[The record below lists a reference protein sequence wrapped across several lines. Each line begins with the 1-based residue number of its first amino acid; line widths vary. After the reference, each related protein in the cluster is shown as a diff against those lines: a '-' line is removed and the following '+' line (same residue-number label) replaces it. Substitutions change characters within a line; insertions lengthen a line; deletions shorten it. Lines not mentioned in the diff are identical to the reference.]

1 MNILLTNILL
11 LFQEA
16 DFLSWLID
24 DNNSVGWEETAQSW
38 LISAIVIAVLCA
50 GLMLFYKWL
59 KKRSAENI
67 NTRIWSRGQTVILML
82 TGLLPVFLIML
93 TLWYVT
99 RDYFDVVGVG
109 GLFKG
114 ILFGWLL
121 YLFLMLIGHVASPWR
136 REIL

>member
-1 MNILLTNILL
+1 MLTHVL
-11 LFQEA
+11 LFQDS

-24 DNNSVGWEETAQSW
+24 DTNSVGWEETAQSW
-38 LISAIVIAVLCA
+38 LIAAIVIAVLCA

-59 KKRSAENI
+59 KKHSAENI
-67 NTRIWSRGQTVILML
+67 NKRIWSRGQTVILML
-82 TGLLPVFLIML
+82 VGLLPVFLIML
-93 TLWYVT
+93 VLWYLT

-114 ILFGWLL
+114 ILFGWIL
-121 YLFLMLIGHVASPWR
+121 YLFLMFIGHVASPWR